1 MTVHY
6 VTLSIEVCDTGS
18 FVNVRLSPCLNSKE
32 HGNTSMC
39 TCILPTCMT
48 VVESWS
54 LSAME
59 LCRASSPT
67 GEFWRSVNIV
77 CIGSAG
83 LSNCD
88 LIIHY
93 FKISPNLEEAFFLQK
108 WTWAVILW
116 CAGDN
121 QGKTF
126 GVGDFLYWDGPSVRG
141 SARLYLLYMIPV
153 WREWKKQATVMSST
167 RKLLK
172 KHHYDNKPT
181 IM

>member
-32 HGNTSMC
+32 LGNTSMC

-54 LSAME
+54 LSAMD

-67 GEFWRSVNIV
+67 GEFWRSGNIV
-77 CIGSAG
+77 SISSAG
-83 LSNCD
+83 LGNCD

-93 FKISPNLEEAFFLQK
+93 FKISPKLEEAFSCEKEHGLWSCGVLVTIKAKLSVLGTFCTGMAPLLKVVSGFTFCTYLCGGNEKSKQ
-108 WTWAVILW
+108 LW
-116 CAGDN
+116 CLQPEN
-121 QGKTF
+121 C
-126 GVGDFLYWDGPSVRG
+126 
-141 SARLYLLYMIPV
+141 
-153 WREWKKQATVMSST
+153 
-167 RKLLK
+167 
-172 KHHYDNKPT
+172 
-181 IM
+181 